1 MSPDKVIDLRNY
13 SGRASAHERVANAAL
28 AWRPLWLACGW
39 GLVALVIYLS
49 LTPEPVQ
56 LNVESGDKIGHV
68 LAYLALMSW
77 FANLFEEAHRRAQI
91 AVAFVA
97 MAVALEF
104 VQRWTGYR
112 SFELAD
118 MAAGAIGVALGWAFA
133 PPRLPNYLRLTE
145 KVLHRS

>member
-1 MSPDKVIDLRNY
+1 MAPAKVIDLHNFNGRRH
-13 SGRASAHERVANAAL
+13 GRATHAAL

-39 GLVALVIYLS
+39 ALVALVIYLS

-56 LNVESGDKIGHV
+56 LNVQSGDKIGHV

-77 FANLFEEAHRRAQI
+77 FANLFEGAHRRAQI

-118 MAAGAIGVALGWAFA
+118 MAAGTLGVAVGWALA

-145 KVLHRS
+145 KLVRRS

>member
-1 MSPDKVIDLRNY
+1 
-13 SGRASAHERVANAAL
+13 
-28 AWRPLWLACGW
+28 
-39 GLVALVIYLS
+39 VIYLS

-77 FANLFEEAHRRAQI
+77 FANVFENARRRAPI
-91 AVAFVA
+91 AVAFVV

-118 MAAGAIGVALGWAFA
+118 MAAGTAGVALGWALA

-145 KVLHRS
+145 KILRRT